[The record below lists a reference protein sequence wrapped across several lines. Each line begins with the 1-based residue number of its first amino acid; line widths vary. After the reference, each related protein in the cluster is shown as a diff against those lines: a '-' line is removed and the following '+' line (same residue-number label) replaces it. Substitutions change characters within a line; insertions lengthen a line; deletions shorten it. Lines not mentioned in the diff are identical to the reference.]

1 MTSFPDQERQE
12 TSHDDSKQTE
22 KSEQQPRKEQSRLTE
37 DDALCASSS
46 AAMDIQ
52 SNASSSRNSSSK
64 PGGYSGDESSEI
76 SDECDTSSNP
86 SSCHLIH
93 TAANGGSSCDGG
105 GSSSVRALPSST
117 TYTSGANSTSARHV
131 MSTNQMMSANSKQT
145 EGDAS
150 ISSNN
155 ISLTSKSV
163 KDTQSIIMDQRPLL
177 VNPVDP
183 RIDLSCLNVIC
194 AKEHDRRK
202 YEQLEE
208 NNSMRS
214 PGLSTSQTNDLDET
228 DSYLDAYS
236 RLLESCQPFFKIYQ
250 EELKQQIS
258 PALPITVSAMD
269 TNHSLYSSKKKREYD
284 ESDSVSSM
292 IVLAPRPKNRR
303 KKIID
308 SQQQKQS
315 QQTNQETKSKQS
327 LNHHEERMHIN
338 SSTKLSSAPNS
349 NSGMNQSSSCSSQSS
364 SSAAS
369 SSQNRELL
377 RLLERGTAALQH
389 RQQVSSQSQVQ
400 NEVECNHIP
409 HQGPKLVS
417 ESSGLNSASATGT
430 GSGTGSGNDTYAAK
444 QYDINFTEMTMSGDT
459 NSNSDALTKTSN
471 APVIKHTLQSN
482 HKHNNPR
489 PTAPSSNAID
499 KEKTNADQERIA
511 IKKRKRMDQRKEIEY
526 MVRHQTQT
534 SSDSSIESVF
544 KPGDNISMENSLS
557 FTGTARLIVQAE
569 PPYHIVHI
577 NAAFSR
583 LTGIQNSSIIGKPV
597 SQILSLVSTYDN
609 NAKIMIQ
616 KNRLANTSIKGA
628 QDQEPNHTKLTVS
641 KDPIQGMEIEGTNLP
656 VPATDALS
664 SNVDSEMAS
673 IDPLI
678 ASCGFH
684 RYHQVRTR
692 DIKQILPPSSD
703 GSNSNNGSN
712 NSSISSKDENVPKSC
727 IMSICAVRS
736 HSGSQRSTTF
746 NHFKITTGTKQA
758 SSETPSHYLIQ
769 LFPLEGK
776 QIVPD
781 NISQTLNQSSTSSSR
796 LDDDSQ
802 MSGTS
807 TASKPVVAC
816 G

>member
-1 MTSFPDQERQE
+1 MISFPDQERQK
-12 TSHDDSKQTE
+12 TSHDDSEQRE
-22 KSEQQPRKEQSRLTE
+22 KSEQQPRKEHSRLTE
-37 DDALCASSS
+37 EDALCASSS
-46 AAMDIQ
+46 AAMDMQ

-64 PGGYSGDESSEI
+64 PGGYSGDESSDI
-76 SDECDTSSNP
+76 SDECDTSSKP
-86 SSCHLIH
+86 SSCHMIH
-93 TAANGGSSCDGG
+93 TAATGGSTCSGG
-105 GSSSVRALPSST
+105 VRALPVST
-117 TYTSGANSTSARHV
+117 KSASGLNSGSRHV
-131 MSTNQMMSANSKQT
+131 MSATSKQT

-202 YEQLEE
+202 YEQQLEE
-208 NNSMRS
+208 NNIMRS
-214 PGLSTSQTNDLDET
+214 PGLSASQTNNTDEP

-258 PALPITVSAMD
+258 PPLPFTVSAMD
-269 TNHSLYSSKKKREYD
+269 TNRSLYPSKKKREYD

-308 SQQQKQS
+308 SKQQKHS
-315 QQTNQETKSKQS
+315 QQTNEEKKSKQS
-327 LNHHEERMHIN
+327 ERLHMN

-364 SSAAS
+364 SLATS
-369 SSQNRELL
+369 SSQNGELL

-389 RQQVSSQSQVQ
+389 RQQVASQSHVQ
-400 NEVECNHIP
+400 NEVASNHIP

-444 QYDINFTEMTMSGDT
+444 QDDINCTEMTISGDT

-471 APVIKHTLQSN
+471 VTAIKHKLHSN

-489 PTAPSSNAID
+489 PTSLASNTID
-499 KEKTNADQERIA
+499 KEKMNANQERIA
-511 IKKRKRMDQRKEIEY
+511 MKKRKRMDQRKEIEC
-526 MVRHQTQT
+526 MIRHQTQT
-534 SSDSSIESVF
+534 SSDSSVESVF

-557 FTGTARLIVQAE
+557 FTRTARLIVRAE
-569 PPYHIVHI
+569 PLYHVVHI

-583 LTGIQNSSIIGKPV
+583 LTGIHNSSVIGKPV
-597 SQILSLVSTYDN
+597 SQILSLVSTYDD
-609 NAKIMIQ
+609 NAKIKIQ
-616 KNRLANTSIKGA
+616 KNISANPSINGV
-628 QDQEPNHTKLTVS
+628 QDQESNHTKVTVS

-656 VPATDALS
+656 IPATDALS
-664 SNVDSEMAS
+664 SNLDSEMTS

-692 DIKQILPPSSD
+692 DMKQLLPPSSD

-712 NSSISSKDENVPKSC
+712 NSSISSKDENIPKSC
-727 IMSICAVRS
+727 IMSICAVHS
-736 HSGSQRSTTF
+736 HSGYQRSTTF
-746 NHFKITTGTKQA
+746 NHFKMTTGTKQK

-769 LFPLEGK
+769 LFPLEG
-776 QIVPD
+776 QEIVPN
-781 NISQTLNQSSTSSSR
+781 NISQALNQSSTSSSR